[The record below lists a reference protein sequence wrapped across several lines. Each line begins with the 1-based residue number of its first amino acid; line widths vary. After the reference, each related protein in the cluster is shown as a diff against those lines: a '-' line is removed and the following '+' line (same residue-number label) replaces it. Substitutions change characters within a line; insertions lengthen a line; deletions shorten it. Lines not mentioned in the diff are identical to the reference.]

1 MGSDELL
8 GQLVTIR
15 GSRLWWKI
23 IRFRL
28 RKLDRAKCQGWGPVG
43 LNKKEISGTSDHVY
57 TNNLKQVFTH
67 S

>member
-28 RKLDRAKCQGWGPVG
+28 RKLEELSARAGGQLG
-43 LNKKEISGTSDHVY
+43 
-57 TNNLKQVFTH
+57 
-67 S
+67 